1 MSFKCPLS
9 VLISRGWNLYITKE
23 TFSIRLLLTPVY
35 VAPADYQAVTRTITF
50 SSSVSTVSVTV
61 TIFDDS
67 ILEST
72 ENFVGN
78 LTDPQ
83 SQTGISLTPSIA
95 NVNITDND
103 GKLIDFSMIN

>member
-1 MSFKCPLS
+1 M
-9 VLISRGWNLYITKE
+9 
-23 TFSIRLLLTPVY
+23 TFSVRLLLTPVY
-35 VAPADYQAVTRTITF
+35 VAPADYQTVTRTITF
-50 SSSVSTVSVTV
+50 SSSVSNVSVPV

-78 LTDPQ
+78 LADPQ
-83 SQTGISLTPSIA
+83 SQTGVSIMPSIA